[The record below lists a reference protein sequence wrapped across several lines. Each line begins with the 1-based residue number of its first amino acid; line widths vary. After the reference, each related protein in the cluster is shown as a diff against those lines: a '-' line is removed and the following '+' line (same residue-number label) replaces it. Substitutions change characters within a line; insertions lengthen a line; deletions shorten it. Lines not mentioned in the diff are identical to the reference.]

1 MTNIEDIITFLAAQK
16 LVDPSHGLV
25 ASMGVPWQELPSWDD
40 LDIATQ
46 RQVNPGDSL
55 GEGDADASVGTAL
68 VIGAT
73 CPKPLKLAIPLLVSD
88 MSFGSLSMAAK
99 VALAA
104 GAESAGTAICSG
116 EGGIL
121 AEEIAQSR
129 HYMYELGSG
138 EFGFY
143 KTEEYPE
150 PLWHRAQAFHFKGG
164 QAAKTGT
171 GGHLPAEKVTARIA
185 RTRGRRVGEA
195 IVSPPTF
202 KTLKTVA
209 DFQRRIALVQETLG
223 GVPIGFKLSANHI
236 QADIEFA
243 LEIGVD
249 YIILDGRGGSTGA
262 APVLFR
268 DHISVPLIPA
278 LVQARRVLDRA
289 GASGR
294 VTLIAAGGLRVPT
307 DFVKALALGAD
318 GIALANSAIQSIGCI
333 GTRQCHTNLCP
344 TGIATQDP
352 VFTMKFVGKSEQLR
366 RFLVNSVHIMQRV
379 ARGCG
384 HTALS
389 DFTTQDLSTHRK
401 EMAWLTGVKCL
412 A

>member
-1 MTNIEDIITFLAAQK
+1 MTNIDEIITFLATQP
-16 LVDPSHGLV
+16 LPDPSHGLM
-25 ASMGVPWQELPSWDD
+25 ASMGVPWRELPSWDD
-40 LDIATQ
+40 LDIATTT
-46 RQVNPGDSL
+46 PKGAGD
-55 GEGDADASVGTAL
+55 DADIGTAL

-73 CPKPLKLAIPLLVSD
+73 RSKPLALAIPLLVSD

-99 VALAA
+99 IALAA

-138 EFGFY
+138 EFGFEA
-143 KTEEYPE
+143 TEQYPR
-150 PLWHRAQAFHFKGG
+150 PLWHGAQAFHFKGG

-171 GGHLPAEKVTARIA
+171 GGHLPAEKVTGRIA
-185 RTRGRRVGEA
+185 RTRGRPTGQA
-195 IVSPPTF
+195 IISPPTF
-202 KTLKTVA
+202 TTLKTVA
-209 DFQRRIALVQETLG
+209 DFQRRVEAVQEKMG

-236 QADIEFA
+236 RADIEFA
-243 LEIGVD
+243 LEVGVD

-268 DHISVPLIPA
+268 DHISVPTIPA
-278 LVQARRVLDRA
+278 LIQARRVLDER

-294 VTLIAAGGLRVPT
+294 VKLIATGGLRVPT

-318 GIALANSAIQSIGCI
+318 GVALANSAIQAIGCI

-352 VFTMKFVGKSEQLR
+352 HFTPKFVGKPEQLR
-366 RFLVNSVHIMQRV
+366 RFLVNSVRVMQRV
-379 ARGCG
+379 AKACG
-384 HTALS
+384 HSLLNELGRS
-389 DFTTQDLSTHRK
+389 DLTTRSKD
-401 EMAWLTGVKCL
+401 MARLTGVRYSG
-412 A
+412 